1 MIKQTATGWSFVR
14 GDFTTEEFLNT
25 IANIGYAG
33 VEMIDTDYWSLA
45 FDLGLVLA
53 TIGGHNSLI
62 DGLNKRENHDWIED
76 EIFANIEVAV
86 TNKIPNLICFS
97 GNRYDG
103 LTDEAGIEITAEGLS
118 RVAKAAEENNVTLV
132 LELLNSKV
140 DHPQYQCDRT
150 AWGVAVC
157 QKVNSSHVKLLYD
170 IYHMQIMEGDLI
182 RTISQNINFIGH
194 FHTAGN
200 PGRNNLDDNQEIYYP
215 PVIKAIVENGYNGY
229 TGHEFIAQGDP
240 VEALQQAYNLCQ
252 MSC

>member
-1 MIKQTATGWSFVR
+1 
-14 GDFTTEEFLNT
+14 
-25 IANIGYAG
+25 
-33 VEMIDTDYWSLA
+33 
-45 FDLGLVLA
+45 
-53 TIGGHNSLI
+53 
-62 DGLNKRENHDWIED
+62 
-76 EIFANIEVAV
+76 
-86 TNKIPNLICFS
+86 
-97 GNRYDG
+97 
-103 LTDEAGIEITAEGLS
+103 
-118 RVAKAAEENNVTLV
+118 
-132 LELLNSKV
+132 
-140 DHPQYQCDRT
+140 
-150 AWGVAVC
+150 
-157 QKVNSSHVKLLYD
+157 LLYD

>member
-14 GDFTTEEFLNT
+14 GDFTTEKFLNT

-33 VEMIDTDYWSLA
+33 VEMIDTNYWSLA

-53 TIGGHNSLI
+53 TIGGHDSLT
-62 DGLNKRENHDWIED
+62 DGLNKHENHDRIED
-76 EIFANIEVAV
+76 EILANIEVAV
-86 TNKIPNLICFS
+86 THKIPNLICFS

-103 LTDEAGIEITAEGLS
+103 VTDEEGIEITAEGLG
-118 RVAKAAEENNVTLV
+118 RVAKVAEENNVTLV

-157 QKVNSSHVKLLYD
+157 QAVNSSHVKLLYD

-182 RTISQNINFIGH
+182 RTVSQNVNCIGH

-215 PVIKAIVENGYNGY
+215 PIIKAIAENGYGGY
-229 TGHEFIAQGDP
+229 VGHEFIAQGNP
-240 VEALQQAYNLCQ
+240 VEALQQAYDLCQ
-252 MSC
+252 MD